1 MIRPIRAIALILCAG
16 LLLAAAAQAESLGPA
31 RSYDELLRLAASAAD
46 GDVILIS
53 GEIAAAQDTPLTSAS
68 AIRIRSSDEGHAVI
82 DALRLRDALVTF
94 DDIDLLDSLTIE
106 GRSVVELTGGVTV
119 TGAAGREGIRFS
131 GSGTL
136 LLDSGSLV
144 IGGSGSAGLAIS
156 HESGDFYGHLDGT
169 VRGGNGSTGGVG
181 VEVSPLQ
188 QSGALMV
195 SGTIAGG
202 DGSSIGG
209 HALNLYALS
218 GNAFITLDG
227 VLRGGSGHIGG
238 NGVQIVSAA
247 DSVVVGVGGRIYGGQ
262 GETYGGNSLMLMNVG
277 GGASINLTGALL
289 GGDATDAAATPGASL
304 LLVGDTTSA
313 HTFVSGCLFEEGRLL
328 AAQTS
333 VAEPA
338 VTPLPEIVASVDHAT
353 LLPQTSPSET
363 GDELP
368 EAGEEDEPLEP
379 EDGATHEA
387 LPEQTLP
394 PEPAPAESFDAPQ
407 A

>member
-1 MIRPIRAIALILCAG
+1 MIKPIRAIALILCAS
-16 LLLAAAAQAESLGPA
+16 LLLPAVAQAESLGPA
-31 RSYDELLRLAASAAD
+31 RSYDELLSLAASAAD

-53 GEIAAAQDTPLTSAS
+53 GEIVAAQDVPLTPAC
-68 AIRIRSSDEGHAVI
+68 AIRIRSCAEERAII
-82 DALRLRDALVTF
+82 DALRLRDAFITF
-94 DDIDLLDSLTIE
+94 DDIDLIDSLIIE

-119 TGAAGREGIRFS
+119 SGAEGREGIRFT

-144 IGGSGSAGLAIS
+144 VGGSGSAGLSIS
-156 HESGDFYGHLDGT
+156 HENGDFYGHLEGT
-169 VRGGNGSTGGVG
+169 VRGGNGGTGGVG

-195 SGTIAGG
+195 SGMISGG

-209 HALNLYALS
+209 HALNLYGLS
-218 GNAFITLDG
+218 GNAFVTLDG
-227 VLRGGSGHIGG
+227 ALRGGNGHIGG

-247 DSVVVGVGGRIYGGQ
+247 DSVVIGVSGQICGGQ
-262 GETYGGNSLMLMNVG
+262 GEAYGGNALVLMNVG

-289 GGDATDAAATPGASL
+289 GGDATDAVATPGASL
-304 LLVGDTTSA
+304 LLVGDTTSS

-328 AAQTS
+328 AAQAP

-338 VTPLPEIVASVDHAT
+338 VTPLPEIIASVDHTT
-353 LLPQTSPSET
+353 LLPQTPPPEAGDEFPET
-363 GDELP
+363 GEADEPEEDELQGELP
-368 EAGEEDEPLEP
+368 EEPRM
-379 EDGATHEA
+379 
-387 LPEQTLP
+387 Q
-394 PEPAPAESFDAPQ
+394 EPAPTESDDAPQ